1 MQQTLEQTL
10 DEVKKNSN
18 GDVRVL
24 PISDLVMMQMTGD
37 FDSLLD
43 KLESPASPDRDEV
56 AKMIEAT
63 RESTTAKKLFSE
75 IVRKTIEAQFGD
87 KKATLRELGQNA
99 IDSYDVDAR
108 DKRVIF
114 DLKDEGDFRV
124 LRVRD
129 YGAGMS
135 PKELVRDLLVPY
147 NSGKEFDPT
156 KTGEHGIGW
165 YSIVDLADHVKVTT
179 KKPLAPTTSQVVV
192 FKKDEGW
199 SFALANNLQDAF
211 SPELNLGD
219 NSSGTEVTAFIPK
232 DKFTRE
238 EVEDSL
244 YQYLGMV
251 DLNDALIKFGPEFIN
266 SVSTTYNSASPV
278 DIFLDKK
285 WRATKLRM
293 GVSKRGLY
301 DNLNDPR
308 FKIRNQNLEKILFTQ
323 KGHFIKYDSPQFGAG
338 TVHSKLM
345 GDMMGMGLDFWVE
358 VPREVTLTKGR
369 NNIIADHE
377 PAVIEGMYKSFENLF
392 LDVILTDER
401 ILYRDSQELF
411 SSLSDIFKNQYQGLV
426 KKAERKKFGFKR
438 KLASYAAAVGSG
450 FVDAGALIVAG
461 TGKVIKGTAKGLGS
475 FVRYPFNSMPQ
486 DLANLATSI
495 RDGWPKFKEEFK
507 KEFPEFN
514 RTVISPAS
522 AVAAGTFGATNA
534 AIEAYQRYGAK
545 GAVIST
551 LGMLGAAGAVT
562 FRKPLTEAAKKYGL
576 RALTIGAAT
585 AALGY
590 GGYELYQNYGLKPV
604 QIAGTVALGAAATIG
619 LYHVGRLGC
628 IAARSARDSLIDWL
642 KFNGVKK
649 RKVWDF
655 EGNLENILQIG
666 EAMGREISSL
676 ATKYTLPA
684 LKVATAV
691 GALSYGLHEVYSHYG
706 PGPMIAAAIG
716 TGVIGG
722 ITLGNHKLRELA
734 SKAKEGLLEK
744 LGLYQNIEEK
754 REKKKQRI
762 MNRITKKYMSHIQK
776 DEFFSR
782 IMDKKIINSEFYF
795 SENDKKA
802 VEKVTSSLTI
812 GEMFNNFW
820 ETGFLTPEA
829 RERSIENDRRNW
841 HNGGGWNLPRP
852 EYTPKA
858 KVRSDGTLNKSTVK
872 LSIDDLIKLR
882 LEDKLRID
890 RGERGYFFRDIDNKP
905 KNGDYVV
912 DYKNPV
918 VKAVI
923 DKMDEV
929 GIRTHHAFDVK
940 ILEDRL
946 DNINGALREMATV
959 AYIATGLGIA
969 NYIYKS
975 IKGEIDKSNMSNTG
989 QAFSRFTDRCVGNI
1003 INYYNKKDKSKP
1015 LIEFGKGMVAG
1026 GRFVAKPLL
1035 YTAGGL
1041 GAVYGAGWGVYQA
1054 YDKFGGLGLAS
1065 AIAAIGIGG
1074 FIKIAP
1080 EASAALGREIVNRA
1094 VSTAGVLNPL
1104 RYPGYVVNAGRGIC
1118 NYAISQKNR
1127 TIEFAKSLRD
1137 SYVAHREK
1145 KARDAETIKNMESH
1159 ISPVKEDKP
1168 ENESLVKIIGDAFKA
1183 MKKDLSDRFTDSW
1196 MFDLFGYGVKEGQN
1210 FNNLTLSKLED
1221 MTERCA
1227 SGRVYVD
1234 FMRAAQS
1241 LNTIVSKATGTEE
1254 HELVLTNESDIYE
1267 CSSGVNLSEPKR
1279 KQKPKLKI
1287 NIRFGDS
1294 TAILSCFDAIHLEQN
1309 NDLRHQI
1316 AYCLLDNLIHNKAH
1330 ELAHDGKPHFLTG
1343 SSMHELD
1350 FFPTKARLGR
1360 QVMKYLIENNI
1371 SPVDYVQST
1380 KEKLEEQQP
1389 HSEYHI
1395 GPEYL
1400 NMMAHASRRKLNS
1413 QKAFLKERYLMNP
1426 GANKILP
1433 GHFCDSAP
1441 LHIAYKTNPPANQTT
1456 QNTTPPSAV

>member
-461 TGKVIKGTAKGLGS
+461 TGKGIKGT
-475 FVRYPFNSMPQ
+475 
-486 DLANLATSI
+486 
-495 RDGWPKFKEEFK
+495 
-507 KEFPEFN
+507 
-514 RTVISPAS
+514 
-522 AVAAGTFGATNA
+522 
-534 AIEAYQRYGAK
+534 
-545 GAVIST
+545 
-551 LGMLGAAGAVT
+551 
-562 FRKPLTEAAKKYGL
+562 AKKYGL